1 MILVT
6 KTEIEDVQETLIK
19 LIETF
24 PELPPQVK
32 KDGIFFEQLKPKNV
46 SMCLSTVPNSKKSSI
61 YVDDSYTSKYQFRLL
76 LQTMDATN
84 QERIDSQAILSKI
97 GEWLFGRVLVK
108 PDGTSYS
115 LENFPELKNKRRFLN
130 IWMSAF
136 PKLVQ
141 RLPPN
146 IEITEA
152 KFVAEYYVQNDF

>member
-6 KTEIEDVQETLIK
+6 KTEIQDIQETLIK

-24 PELPPQVK
+24 PELPSQIK

-97 GEWLFGRVLVK
+97 GEWFFGRVLVK

-115 LENFPELKNKRRFLN
+115 LENFPELKNKNLYSQN
-130 IWMSAF
+130 G
-136 PKLVQ
+136 
-141 RLPPN
+141 
-146 IEITEA
+146 IEVMKQEL
-152 KFVAEYYVQNDF
+152 

>member
-6 KTEIEDVQETLIK
+6 KTEIQDIQETLIK

-76 LQTMDATN
+76 LQTMDVTN

-97 GEWLFGRVLVK
+97 GEWFFGRVLVK
-108 PDGTSYS
+108 PDGISYS

>member
-6 KTEIEDVQETLIK
+6 KTEIQDIQETLIK

-46 SMCLSTVPNSKKSSI
+46 SMCLSTIVNPRKSSI

-76 LQTMDATN
+76 LQTMDVTN
-84 QERIDSQAILSKI
+84 QERIDSQAIFSKI

-130 IWMSAF
+130 SWMSAF

>member
-6 KTEIEDVQETLIK
+6 KTEIQDIQETLIK

-24 PELPPQVK
+24 PELPSQVK
-32 KDGIFFEQLKPKNV
+32 KDGVFFEQLKPKNV
-46 SMCLSTVPNSKKSSI
+46 SMCLSTIPNSKKSSI

-97 GEWLFGRVLVK
+97 GEWFFGRVLVK

-141 RLPPN
+141 RLPTN

>member
-6 KTEIEDVQETLIK
+6 KTEIQDVQETLIK

-24 PELPPQVK
+24 PELPSQIK

-46 SMCLSTVPNSKKSSI
+46 SMCFSTIVNPRKSSI

-97 GEWLFGRVLVK
+97 GEWFFGRVLVK

-130 IWMSAF
+130 ILMSAF

>member
-24 PELPPQVK
+24 PELPSQVK
-32 KDGIFFEQLKPKNV
+32 KDGVFFEQLNPKKV
-46 SMCLSTVPNSKKSSI
+46 SMCLSTIVNPRKSSI

-76 LQTMDATN
+76 LQTMDVTN

-97 GEWLFGRVLVK
+97 GEWFFGRVLVK

-130 IWMSAF
+130 ILMSAF